1 MPASPGTALLEV
13 RDLTLSF
20 RTPAGPLAIL
30 RGVDLS
36 IAEGEI
42 VGLVGE
48 SGSGKSMT
56 CLSVLRLLGDNAALG
71 GHIRFR
77 GRELSSLDDNAMVT
91 LRGGEIAMIV
101 QEPQSA
107 LNPVQTIGRQ
117 MVEAIGLGAVDR
129 TELRSLNER
138 AEQLLRAVGLPDPR
152 ARLSAYPHELSG
164 GQAQRVL
171 IAMMLARGPR
181 LLLADEPTTAL
192 DVTVQAQILALMRRL
207 RRDHGMAILLVTH
220 DLGVVAETCDR
231 VAVMYCGKIVESGPV
246 GTLFRQPRHPYT
258 IGLLGARP
266 RIDQRV
272 SRLVAMEGVVPDPLA
287 LPPGCSFAPR
297 CKYATAVCI
306 AESPAWSTDGD
317 SRGFACHNP
326 VGPRAGA

>member
-1 MPASPGTALLEV
+1 LLEI

-20 RTPAGPLAIL
+20 LTPAGPISIL
-30 RGVDLS
+30 RGVDLTIS
-36 IAEGEI
+36 EGEI

-56 CLSVLRLLGDNAALG
+56 CLSLLRLLGERARFG
-71 GHIRFR
+71 GRVTFR
-77 GRELSSLDDNAMVT
+77 GRDISTLNDGELVA
-91 LRGGEIAMIV
+91 LRGREIAMIV

-117 MVEAIGLGAVDR
+117 LVETLRLGGARGDDQVR
-129 TELRSLNER
+129 GSER
-138 AEQLLRAVGLPDPR
+138 AEQLLREVGLPDPK
-152 ARLSAYPHELSG
+152 ARLRAYPHEFSG

-171 IAMMLARGPR
+171 IAMMLARAPR

-192 DVTVQAQILALMRRL
+192 DVTVQAQILALLRRL
-207 RRDHGMAILLVTH
+207 RREHGMAILLVTH

-231 VAVMYCGKIVESGPV
+231 VAVMYCGRVVESGPV
-246 GTLFRQPRHPYT
+246 KSIFRRPRHPYT

-272 SRLVAMEGVVPDPLA
+272 AKLTAMDGVVPDPRD

-297 CKYATAVCI
+297 CRSATAQC
-306 AESPAWSTDGD
+306 ATAAPAWSQGQDLH
-317 SRGFACHNP
+317 GFACHNP
-326 VGPRAGA
+326 RPLDAPARSSVA